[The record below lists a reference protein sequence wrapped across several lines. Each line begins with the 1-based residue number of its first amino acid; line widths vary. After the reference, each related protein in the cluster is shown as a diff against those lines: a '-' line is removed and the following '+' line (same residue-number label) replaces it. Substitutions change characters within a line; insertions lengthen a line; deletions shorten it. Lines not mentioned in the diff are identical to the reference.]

1 MLKTARLLLTCAA
14 LVIFTAVTNAAVVHK
29 QEGLRQVDTG
39 RYSAGAEADRIT
51 NLPGLGK
58 PDFGLFS
65 G

>member
-14 LVIFTAVTNAAVVHK
+14 LVIFTAVTNAAVVHN

-39 RYSAGAEADRIT
+39 RYSAEAEADRVT

-58 PDFGLFS
+58 PAFGLFS